1 MSHGMAGVPDAP
13 SPPDRPDDGQPP
25 GTAHGDGDFSG
36 RVWAYDD
43 FTRSRESAETDDLT
57 AEVTEG
63 PTRRRAIRTIL
74 RRRALVWCT
83 TTVIG
88 LIVGVG
94 LYKLHPVPYQASTSV
109 LLSYGSNQ
117 NLATANVNDLSLAQ
131 SRSVA
136 EGVLKQLGLQ
146 QSVTSFQGSY
156 TVTPVTDRVLLF
168 TASAQS
174 SAEAMRRANAL
185 AAEFLQ
191 FRTGLLENQQ
201 QLVFAALAT
210 QLSQANQLVQAL
222 NAQMEKVSA
231 RPASLAQQARLAAL
245 EAQRTQAQA
254 TLTGLDQAIT
264 SFQANTQVAN
274 AATVDGSKVLNAAT
288 PLKRSVRH
296 LVTDPGGGLL
306 GGLVLGIGILIV
318 VALVSNRPRRR
329 DDVAR
334 ALGAPVL
341 FSVGGIGLSRRLPGR
356 LGLWATQGTRVQR
369 IGASLGSAVP
379 PKFRGVAALAVV
391 PVDDAKVAAL
401 PTVAL
406 AWSCAQQGLKVV
418 LADLCPGTP
427 AGRLVGVSEPGVRE
441 VNVHDVPLVVIVPD
455 PDDAVP
461 IGPLDPRAGS
471 DPAVQPLVTAC
482 AAADL
487 LLTVTGLDPALG
499 AEHLP
504 GWATDAVVVVTAGR
518 TSAAKIR
525 VVGEMIRL
533 AGLSLVSG
541 VLVGADK
548 TDESLGV
555 VPGALS
561 SGPATQAAAS
571 R

>member
-1 MSHGMAGVPDAP
+1 MSYAGPPDAV
-13 SPPDRPDDGQPP
+13 SPPLQPDDGQPP
-25 GTAHGDGDFSG
+25 GVPRGRDDFSG

-43 FTRSRESAETDDLT
+43 FTRTRESAETDDLT

-74 RRRALVWCT
+74 RRRALVWCA

-94 LYKLHPVPYQASTSV
+94 LFKLHPVPYQASTSV

-117 NLATANVNDLSLAQ
+117 NLATANVTDLSLAQ

-136 EGVLKQLGLQ
+136 EGARQHLGLT

-168 TASAQS
+168 TVGATS

-191 FRTGLLENQQ
+191 FRTALLENQQ

-210 QLSQANQLVQAL
+210 QLSQATRQVQAVT
-222 NAQMEKVSA
+222 AQVEKVSA
-231 RPASLAQQARLAAL
+231 LPASVAQQARLSSL
-245 EAQRTQAQA
+245 EAQHTQAQA
-254 TLTGLDQAIT
+254 TLTGLDQAI
-264 SFQANTQVAN
+264 SNFQANTQVAN

-288 PLKRSVRH
+288 PIKRSLRR

-306 GGLVLGIGILIV
+306 GGLALGIGILIL

-356 LGLWATQGTRVQR
+356 LGLWAAQGTKVQR
-369 IGASLGSAVP
+369 IAANLGSAVP

-391 PVDDAKVAAL
+391 PVDDTRVAAL
-401 PTVAL
+401 ATVSL

-427 AGRLVGVSEPGVRE
+427 AGRLVGVREPGVHE
-441 VNVHDVPLVVIVPD
+441 VNVHNVPLVVVVPD
-455 PDDAVP
+455 PEDAVP
-461 IGPLDPRAGS
+461 VGPLDRRARS
-471 DPAVQPLVTAC
+471 DPGARPLVTAC

-504 GWATDAVVVVTAGR
+504 GWATDAVAVVTAGR
-518 TSAAKIR
+518 ASAAKIR
-525 VVGEMIRL
+525 VVGDLVRL
-533 AGLSLVSG
+533 AGVSMVSG
-541 VLVGADK
+541 VLVGVDK
-548 TDESLGV
+548 TDESFGV
-555 VPGALS
+555 VPEALS
-561 SGPATQAAAS
+561 GAPAAQPAAS